1 MNKAGYPGM
10 KILQFAFGSGPT
22 NEYLPHNYV
31 SVKINSSNTGFIML
45 DKLTRLRDVS
55 EKAWVGR
62 GAVNYGGET
71 YVVPET
77 VLCYNA
83 DGGRWI
89 TLDAA
94 LAYAGEMNLYVENG
108 VVRVVEVKS

>member
-1 MNKAGYPGM
+1 VA
-10 KILQFAFGSGPT
+10 A
-22 NEYLPHNYV
+22 
-31 SVKINSSNTGFIML
+31 KINSMGNDFSRLVRL
-45 DKLTRLRDVS
+45 DRLRDIS
-55 EKAWVGR
+55 IKAWVGK

-71 YVVPET
+71 YMVPET

-94 LAYAGEMNLYVENG
+94 LVYGGKMDLYVENG
-108 VVRVVEVKS
+108 VVRIVEVRS

>member
-1 MNKAGYPGM
+1 MYSSRMN
-10 KILQFAFGSGPT
+10 IGSGR
-22 NEYLPHNYV
+22 YV
-31 SVKINSSNTGFIML
+31 SAKINSSNTGFIML
-45 DKLTRLRDVS
+45 DKLTRLQDVS
-55 EKAWVGR
+55 AKAWVGKS
-62 GAVNYGGET
+62 AVNYGGET

-94 LAYAGEMNLYVENG
+94 LAYADEVDLYVEKG
-108 VVRVVEVKS
+108 FVRIVEVKS